1 MTYCVATLTTDGLVM
16 LSDTRT
22 NAGID
27 HISSFQKLKVWTM
40 EDERT
45 VALMSA
51 GNLAVTQ
58 AIIGQLDKRIDDPNG
73 DPKETLLGAPT
84 MFDVARLVGEA
95 IRDVRQLDGPS
106 LDAVGLGFQVS
117 FLLAGQI
124 KGRALRLFQI
134 YSEGNFVEATMDTP
148 FLQIGETRH
157 GRPVM
162 DLLTHFNLPLNE
174 AIKVCLISMESSLQS
189 NMSVGLPLDLL
200 VYHRDMPGDY
210 LQRRIN
216 DFDKDYINIRS
227 SWSGAMKQAV
237 ETMADLDIDLSR
249 PV

>member
-1 MTYCVATLTTDGLVM
+1 
-16 LSDTRT
+16 
-22 NAGID
+22 
-27 HISSFQKLKVWTM
+27 
-40 EDERT
+40 
-45 VALMSA
+45 
-51 GNLAVTQ
+51 
-58 AIIGQLDKRIDDPNG
+58 
-73 DPKETLLGAPT
+73 

-189 NMSVGLPLDLL
+189 NMSVGLTLDLL